1 MFKYALRRILLTFPL
16 LLAVLTIVF
25 ALVRIAPGDPAM
37 SMLGNYASQEVLE
50 VLRKEMGL
58 DAPMWLQYLR
68 YLRDLS
74 QGNLGISMLNA
85 QPVTDQ
91 LLVALPYT
99 LELTFGAMFVGI
111 ILGIPMG
118 VYTALRRNMSADYT
132 GRIVSLAGISIP
144 SFFLGILLLFFFSVK
159 LDLFP
164 VLGGGREGDILDR
177 LYHLC
182 LPALSLGLIMTSYIM
197 RLTRSTMLN
206 VLNED
211 FVRTA
216 RSKGLKETIVIYKH
230 TLMNALVPIVSVL
243 GIYFIIN
250 LGSSIMTEIVFS
262 RPGLG
267 KVIVMA
273 MKQRDYVMLQS
284 VMVVYATLAI
294 LINLLVDLIYGFIDP
309 RIKYK

>member
-1 MFKYALRRILLTFPL
+1 MLKYSFRRILLTFPL

-25 ALVRIAPGDPAM
+25 ALVRIAPGDPAI
-37 SMLGNYASQEVLE
+37 SMLGNYASQEALE
-50 VLRKEMGL
+50 AVRKEMGL

-91 LLVALPYT
+91 LIVALPYT

-111 ILGIPMG
+111 ILGIPTG

-159 LDLFP
+159 LNLFP
-164 VLGGGREGDILDR
+164 VLGGGREGDLLDR
-177 LYHLC
+177 AYHLF

-294 LINLLVDLIYGFIDP
+294 LINLLVDLLYGFIDP